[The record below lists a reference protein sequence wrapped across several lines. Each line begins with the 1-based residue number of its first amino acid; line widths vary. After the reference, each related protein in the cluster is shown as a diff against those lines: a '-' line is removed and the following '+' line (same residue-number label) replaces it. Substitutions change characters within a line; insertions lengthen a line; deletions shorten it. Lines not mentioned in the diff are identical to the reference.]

1 VTVRFCLVISSLQ
14 RELNDF
20 DANCRR
26 IDSVAQ
32 ATRAQWLNWKQ
43 EHGPVSKETVY
54 RIDVQ
59 FGDCDPAGIVF
70 FPNFSRWMD
79 AASHDYFIHCG
90 LPPWR
95 EMETLP
101 HCIGA
106 PLLEMHTRFH
116 TSATYG
122 ESLVVHT
129 RIEEWRGKV
138 FIQSHR
144 IMRND
149 TLICEGQA
157 TRALCVKQDDGRLKA
172 VPVPEFI
179 RAACESVENVAY

>member
-1 VTVRFCLVISSLQ
+1 VERTAAAVK
-14 RELNDF
+14 
-20 DANCRR
+20 CRR
-26 IDSVAQ
+26 IDSVAR
-32 ATRAQWLNWKQ
+32 ARRAQWLNWKQ
-43 EHGPVSKETVY
+43 EHRSVSKETVY

-79 AASHDYFIHCG
+79 TASHDYFIQCG

-95 EMETLP
+95 EMQALP
-101 HCIGA
+101 NCIGA
-106 PLLEMHTRFH
+106 PLLEIHTRFH

-122 ESLVVHT
+122 ERLEVHS
-129 RIEEWRGKV
+129 RVEEWRGKV

-149 TLICEGQA
+149 TLICEGNA

-172 VPVPEFI
+172 VGVPEFI
-179 RAACESVENVAY
+179 RAACE